1 MVDDCLSAPETKY
14 NGENSLDTRKWRGTL
29 SQPPSSPFV
38 TILKMINHFWVEK
51 QLFSFKIGEILL
63 FPVVGVGLGRDTNL
77 TYIVSFIGF
86 MKFPANELSEVE
98 MAASGTKKLLIVN
111 PRGFCAGVERAIEVV
126 DRLLESH
133 GAPLFVRKEIV
144 HNKAVVE
151 NFRSRGVIFVDELN
165 EVPNGETVVFSA
177 HGISPA
183 VRLEA
188 ANRNLHA
195 IDATCPLVTKVHH
208 EVVRHVQENR
218 HMILI
223 GHAGH
228 DEVLGTMG
236 EAPGRITLV
245 TGVKDVAEL
254 DFPAEAELA
263 LSTQT
268 TLSVDETREIVG
280 ALKERFPNLIEPRK
294 SDICY
299 ATQNRQDAVKKL
311 VAEGI
316 EHLLVV
322 GSTSSSNSR
331 RLCEVAENMGVT
343 ATLIDGPEDL
353 DLAGLA
359 STANIGLTAGASAPE
374 HLVQAVVE
382 RLAAEGWESEE
393 LIAMKEDVKF
403 SLPPELTGNKPD

>member
-1 MVDDCLSAPETKY
+1 LV
-14 NGENSLDTRKWRGTL
+14 
-29 SQPPSSPFV
+29 
-38 TILKMINHFWVEK
+38 
-51 QLFSFKIGEILL
+51 
-63 FPVVGVGLGRDTNL
+63 
-77 TYIVSFIGF
+77 
-86 MKFPANELSEVE
+86 
-98 MAASGTKKLLIVN
+98 TKKLLIVN

-151 NFRSRGVIFVDELN
+151 DFRTRGVVFVDELD
-165 EVPNGETVVFSA
+165 EVPDGETVVFSA
-177 HGISPA
+177 HGIAPA
-183 VRLEA
+183 VRQEA
-188 ANRNLHA
+188 SERNLRA

-208 EVVRHVQENR
+208 EVIRHVQENR

-245 TGVKDVAEL
+245 TGVADVAGL
-254 DFPAEAELA
+254 DFPADTELA

-268 TLSVDETREIVG
+268 TLSVDETREIVA
-280 ALKERFPNLIEPRK
+280 ALKERYANLVEPRK

-316 EHLLVV
+316 GHLLVV
-322 GSTSSSNSR
+322 GSSSSSNSR
-331 RLCEVAENMGVT
+331 RLCEVAENMGVS
-343 ATLIDGPEDL
+343 ATLIDGPEDI
-353 DLAGLA
+353 DLAELESKA
-359 STANIGLTAGASAPE
+359 DIGLTAGASAPE

-382 RLAAEGWESEE
+382 RLGAEGWKAQEI
-393 LIAMKEDVKF
+393 IAMEEDVKF